1 MCLDAERAAAEPERR
16 SSGVAAGS
24 IGARLQHD
32 HEGGRAEKGGAA
44 EEVTR
49 DAAR

>member
-1 MCLDAERAAAEPERR
+1 LCLDAERAAAEPERR

-32 HEGGRAEKGGAA
+32 GSRAEEGVAA
-44 EEVTR
+44 
-49 DAAR
+49 D